1 MIIKILTLLFSYI
14 TSPILTIMIL
24 HYVYPNWS
32 DVYREFI
39 EIYHSLFSLYF
50 CSLWVGFC
58 CITIFCFSFLLCYY
72 WYRKPSTKLFLPLF
86 CFNGVLTS
94 YYGIILVGGIPYIF
108 LTISNKL
115 VNIL

>member
-1 MIIKILTLLFSYI
+1 MIIKIFTLLFSYI

-39 EIYHSLFSLYF
+39 EMYFSSFSLYF
-50 CSLWVGFC
+50 GTLLLSFCSIAV
-58 CITIFCFSFLLCYY
+58 FCFSFLLCYY

-86 CFNGVLTS
+86 FINGILTS
-94 YYGIILVGGIPYIF
+94 YYGGFFICGIPYIF
-108 LTISNKL
+108 LIISNKL
-115 VNIL
+115 VSIL